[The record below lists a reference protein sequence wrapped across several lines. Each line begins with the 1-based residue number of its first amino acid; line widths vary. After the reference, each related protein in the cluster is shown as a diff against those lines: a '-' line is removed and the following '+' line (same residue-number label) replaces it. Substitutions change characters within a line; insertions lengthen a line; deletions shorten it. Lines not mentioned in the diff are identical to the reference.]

1 MQTIPV
7 SDITI
12 VDLGADDI
20 AEAHRL
26 SQQEAWPHRLE
37 DWQFLLAI
45 SQGVGAICD
54 GRLVG
59 TAVLTPYGDKAAT
72 CNMIIVDP
80 AMRGLGLG
88 RRLVERLLERAG
100 DRECRLIATQAG
112 LPLYEKLGFVAN
124 GDIRQY
130 QGFAKAADMSA
141 DVTEA
146 TLADLRELI
155 ALDTA
160 AHELDRSALMRGL
173 IDEEPFL
180 LLRDQK
186 DLRGFSS
193 CRPFGRGFILGP
205 LVARDDEAFKTLLNA
220 SIARHEGQFLRVD
233 LTDAASS
240 AATLVEAA
248 GLAQVGGGVA
258 MARPGSETIK
268 PSGDAR
274 VYALASQ
281 ALC

>member
-1 MQTIPV
+1 MQTLKP

-12 VDLGADDI
+12 VDLGVDDV

-45 SQGVGAICD
+45 SQGVGALCD
-54 GRLVG
+54 GKLVG
-59 TAVLTPYGDKAAT
+59 TAVLTPYGVTAAT

-130 QGFAKAADMSA
+130 QGVVKPAAMSA
-141 DVTEA
+141 DITDA
-146 TLADLRELI
+146 TLADLPELI

-160 AHELDRSALMRGL
+160 AQGLDRGALMRQL
-173 IDEEPFL
+173 IKEEPFL
-180 LLRDQK
+180 LLRDQ
-186 DLRGFSS
+186 DGLRGFSS

-205 LVARDDEAFKTLLNA
+205 LVARDDEAFKALLGA

-240 AATLVEAA
+240 AASLVEAA
-248 GLAQVGGGVA
+248 GLSQVGGGVA
-258 MARPGSETIK
+258 MTRPGSETIK
-268 PSGDAR
+268 PSGNAR

>member
-1 MQTIPV
+1 MQTLNP

-12 VDLGADDI
+12 VDLGVDDVN
-20 AEAHRL
+20 EAHRL

-45 SQGVGAICD
+45 SKGVGALCD
-54 GRLVG
+54 GKLVG

-88 RRLVERLLERAG
+88 RRLVERLLENAG

-112 LPLYEKLGFVAN
+112 LPLYEKLGFLAN

-130 QGFAKAADMSA
+130 QGIVKAAETSP
-141 DVTEA
+141 DVIEA
-146 TLADLRELI
+146 TLADLPELI

-160 AHELDRSALMRGL
+160 AHGLDRSGLMHGL
-173 IDEEPFL
+173 IKEEPFL
-180 LLRDQK
+180 LLRDQ
-186 DLRGFSS
+186 DGLLGFSS

-205 LVARDDEAFKTLLNA
+205 LVARNDEVFQVLLNA

-240 AATLVEAA
+240 AVALVEAA
-248 GLAQVGGGVA
+248 GLTHVGGGVA
-258 MARPGSETIK
+258 MVRPGSETTE